1 MKNKY
6 IRLTVIM
13 LLISATCISFTSC
26 MKNKEEPRTKISD
39 EDTSETVGTDT
50 LTYTKEENGLTLKVM
65 VPKEIPYGERFKC
78 VAEITNNTDSVVNYT
93 IPNCDENAH
102 LQIAVEIGTKEQKF
116 IDCDTFGKAY
126 DCALMDLELKPHETY
141 TQEMTFLPGY
151 WTGSGN
157 FENLDEAEIVY
168 FPAGEYKGEAA
179 FFWNTE
185 SSKFYRDENISLE
198 FTVKI
203 AENKSLTDKTETVNP
218 NSEVPVETSTQAG
231 STNLFAN
238 TQVPEDILTST
249 PRFDKKDFHTDI
261 FMTLDKQKYGVK
273 DTIKVEI
280 ENKSGEEI
288 AFGIAFIILG
298 EGNEMIHDET
308 GIPLL
313 AHIVENDGVHK
324 ANVDLSGYKLEKNHR
339 YKLVLQIGEKW
350 VGADFE
356 TVNK

>member
-6 IRLTVIM
+6 IRLTVIL
-13 LLISATCISFTSC
+13 LLISATCLSFTSC
-26 MKNKEEPRTKISD
+26 MKNKEESRTKISD
-39 EDTSETVGTDT
+39 EDTTETIGTDT
-50 LTYTKEENGLTLKVM
+50 LTYTKEENGLTLTVT
-65 VPKEIPYGERFKC
+65 VPKEVPYGERFKC

-93 IPNCDENAH
+93 IPNYDENAH
-102 LQIAVEIGTKEQKF
+102 LQIAVEIGTTEQQF
-116 IDCDTFGKAY
+116 IDCDTFGKVY
-126 DCALMDLELKPHETY
+126 GCALMDLELKPYETY
-141 TQEMTFLPGY
+141 TQEITFLPGY

-203 AENKSLTDKTETVNP
+203 ADNKSSTDTNKINQ
-218 NSEVPVETSTQAG
+218 SSVEMSTQVG
-231 STNLFAN
+231 STNPSAN
-238 TQVPEDILTST
+238 TEVTKDMITSIPT
-249 PRFDKKDFHTDI
+249 FEQKDFHTDI

-273 DTIKVEI
+273 DTVKVEI
-280 ENKSGEEI
+280 KNKSGEEI
-288 AFGIAFIILG
+288 TFGIAFIVLG
-298 EGNEMIHDET
+298 EGNEMIYDET

-324 ANVDLSGYKLEKNHR
+324 VNVDLSCYKLKKNQQ

-356 TVNK
+356 TVS